1 MPAILTQQAF
11 LKATAASFFFFASLN
26 CFVLLPL
33 HVQRL
38 GARGLDVL
46 LDLLERLQRVVGRVL
61 VQSEVRQR
69 VGDTL
74 PRRLGYVR
82 GASLEPIE
90 TYASPIPDEALLKYD
105 DAARTGLFSKFWVAT
120 PTYYQERQVDPWIVA
135 EVDGSDRWAVIA
147 RWDV

>member
-1 MPAILTQQAF
+1 MEPTTSSPPTDPTTRARSIRAR
-11 LKATAASFFFFASLN
+11 
-26 CFVLLPL
+26 LPGQML
-33 HVQRL
+33 GQRL
-38 GARGLDVL
+38 EMAALCYGPLYSVA
-46 LDLLERLQRVVGRVL
+46 
-61 VQSEVRQR
+61 EVRQR

-82 GASLEPIE
+82 GASLERIE